1 MSRSRKKNPFY
12 ALNSHYN
19 VRIGKKFSRR
29 KFRSKSKHMLR
40 TGHLE
45 LMPQK
50 MYEVSEI
57 WEITDGKLY
66 CSPNMIDE
74 EIKSVLRK

>member
-1 MSRSRKKNPFY
+1 MSRSKKKNPFY
-12 ALNSHYN
+12 AVNSHYI

-29 KFRSKSKHMLR
+29 KFRSISKHMLR
-40 TGHLE
+40 VGHME
-45 LMPQK
+45 LMPLK

-66 CSPNMIDE
+66 CSPNLIDE
-74 EIKSVLRK
+74 ETKSVLRK

>member
-12 ALNSHYN
+12 ALNSHLN

-40 TGHLE
+40 AGLLE

-66 CSPNMIDE
+66 CPPSLIDDDM
-74 EIKSVLRK
+74 KSVPRK

>member
-29 KFRSKSKHMLR
+29 KFRSISNHMLR

-66 CSPNMIDE
+66 CPPILMDE
-74 EIKSVLRK
+74 ETKSVLRK

>member
-40 TGHLE
+40 TGYIE

-66 CSPNMIDE
+66 CPPNLIGKE
-74 EIKSVLRK
+74 TKSVLRK

>member
-1 MSRSRKKNPFY
+1 MSRSRKKNQFY
-12 ALNSHYN
+12 TLNSHYN

-29 KFRSKSKHMLR
+29 KFRSKSKHLFR
-40 TGHLE
+40 TGYLE

-57 WEITDGKLY
+57 CEITDFHIFPFKSPSKDNTTLY
-66 CSPNMIDE
+66 N
-74 EIKSVLRK
+74 V

>member
-1 MSRSRKKNPFY
+1 MSRSKKENPFY
-12 ALNSHYN
+12 ALNSHNN

-29 KFRSKSKHMLR
+29 KFRSQSKHMLR
-40 TGHLE
+40 TGRLE

-66 CSPNMIDE
+66 CPYSLIDE
-74 EIKSVLRK
+74 EIKSVLKK

>member
-1 MSRSRKKNPFY
+1 MSRSRKKNPIY
-12 ALNSHYN
+12 AVNSHDIVKN
-19 VRIGKKFSRR
+19 GKKSSRR
-29 KFRSKSKHMLR
+29 KFRNKSKHMLR

-45 LMPQK
+45 LMPLK

-57 WEITDGKLY
+57 WNITDGKLY
-66 CSPNMIDE
+66 CPPSLIDE